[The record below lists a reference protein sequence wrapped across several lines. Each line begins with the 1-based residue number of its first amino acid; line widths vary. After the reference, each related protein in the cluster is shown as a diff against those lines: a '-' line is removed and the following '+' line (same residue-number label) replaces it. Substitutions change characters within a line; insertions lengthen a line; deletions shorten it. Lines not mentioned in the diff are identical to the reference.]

1 MTHADAARAY
11 AAAYA
16 EAYRELTDPPDAIWA
31 HAMGI
36 LIPETALSA
45 AESQQIAAQESA
57 TRMVPI
63 NQSCNHDG
71 CVTRWLQERD
81 ARERAERAA
90 SDWREAANDWCNRA
104 EKARKRVQALTWVTC
119 LAILAMALA
128 VWW

>member
-16 EAYRELTDPPDAIWA
+16 KASDAQLMNPPDAIRA
-31 HAMGI
+31 HALGI
-36 LIPETALSA
+36 SIPETSPLSTV
-45 AESQQIAAQESA
+45 EY
-57 TRMVPI
+57 TCPVVPD
-63 NQSCNHDG
+63 SRTSGDSRSYNHDG